1 MELMKNAATK
11 EQDPEMKKAPF
22 PKVAEYDPNKKY
34 KWTPNDTFVLTGN
47 DFGLVLNTLR
57 ALTSAPIGLKTLM
70 MAAQANEAM
79 EVSLKAA
86 VELGIVVESKDDIK
100 PKQNEKIDK

>member
-1 MELMKNAATK
+1 MELMKDGATA
-11 EQDPEMKKAPF
+11 ELPAPEMKKAPF

-79 EVSLKAA
+79 EVSLKVA
-86 VELGIVVESKDDIK
+86 VEIGLVKEVIEETKSK
-100 PKQNEKIDK
+100 

>member
-1 MELMKNAATK
+1 MMELMKDGATA
-11 EQDPEMKKAPF
+11 ELPAPEIK
-22 PKVAEYDPNKKY
+22 KVAEYDPNKKY

-86 VELGIVVESKDDIK
+86 VELGIVQEVEETKSK
-100 PKQNEKIDK
+100 